1 MNDRMNEDDE
11 QINGRR
17 WYTIFMML
25 KPGIFNLFCHVCMFK
40 AHPQNYH
47 IKENQVNSY
56 RKTKV

>member
-25 KPGIFNLFCHVCMFK
+25 KPGIFNLFCHVCMLK
-40 AHPQNYH
+40 AHPQNYQ
-47 IKENQVNSY
+47 IKEN
-56 RKTKV
+56 